1 MASTGPISERYPH
14 ANGRAQRRP
23 AGWLAQVETRAGM
36 SIGRTDNISLTG
48 LLLRTRET
56 FAPGTE
62 VIVRFHLPPGPSGPL
77 VESLARVV
85 RAEEGAWMGMRFLE
99 LHDANRQRLEEYF
112 RQGEPN

>member
-1 MASTGPISERYPH
+1 
-14 ANGRAQRRP
+14 
-23 AGWLAQVETRAGM
+23 M

-62 VIVRFHLPPGPSGPL
+62 AIVRFHLPPGPTGPL

-85 RAEEGAWMGMRFLE
+85 RAEVGVWMGMRFLE
-99 LHDANRQRLEEYF
+99 LHDANRQRLEAYL
-112 RQGEPN
+112 RQGEPS